1 MDTKLAILLTA
12 AQTLNETAIATAL
25 LVKAVHAWDGS
36 DETSGDFAKLIGGIV
51 GESCER
57 NASPQWEQGQVGGTF
72 EVGTPTAESA
82 APVEEVKAATPP
94 AKPRTPRKPKA
105 EVAKAPEVEQ
115 VQEAEPEVT
124 KAPEPEVTKAP
135 EPEVEQ
141 VQEVEAEAEAEA
153 EVAKVYEP
161 EVEAEAEAEAE
172 AEVTKAS
179 EPEVEKPVVTK
190 KVKEDVNP
198 LVGKTAEERLTTL
211 KQILTSGTA
220 LKNYTQADVRAWI
233 QDDFGKTGLSLLTEE
248 EQIAFYDNRLARF
261 N

>member
-25 LVKAVHAWDGS
+25 LIKAVHAWDGS
-36 DETSGDFAKLIGGIV
+36 EEPSGDFAKLIGGIV

-57 NASPQWEQGQVGGTF
+57 NASSQWEQGSVGGTF
-72 EVGTPTAESA
+72 EVGAPTAESA

-124 KAPEPEVTKAP
+124 KVQ

-141 VQEVEAEAEAEA
+141 VQEVE
-153 EVAKVYEP
+153 P
-161 EVEAEAEAEAE
+161 EVTKVQEVEAE

-179 EPEVEKPVVTK
+179 EPEVEKPAVTK
-190 KVKEDVNP
+190 KVKEDANP

-220 LKNYTQADVRAWI
+220 LKNYTQADVRTWI
-233 QDDFGKTGLSLLTEE
+233 QEDFNKTGLSLLTEE